1 MQLVSG
7 QKPSL
12 QVGDLPRVVA
22 EHLGC
27 HPAIVYL
34 GHEEVLKIV
43 RKHPKIRV
51 EELQCLPFAIAKGEY
66 REDPER
72 GKCVTVFYNE
82 PTKNKLYLIG
92 LKSACA
98 GGEVGFSPSIGLRR
112 KTVEANGE
120 RTNCFALV
128 KFRRAS
134 LGKRRPSFLFAK
146 GPPGNPSLHPCL
158 PQAMLR
164 LGEFHRVARKAAQ
177 PLTWR
182 RAANH
187 STPHPSPES
196 PFFTPVFS
204 EAVDKLAACRR
215 CPSTR
220 NRHALHH

>member
-1 MQLVSG
+1 MPVELSYLMQLVSG

-12 QVGDLPRVVA
+12 QVGELPRVVA

-66 REDPER
+66 REDHER

-98 GGEVGFSPSIGLRR
+98 GGEVWVQSFY
-112 KTVEANGE
+112 
-120 RTNCFALV
+120 RT
-128 KFRRAS
+128 
-134 LGKRRPSFLFAK
+134 
-146 GPPGNPSLHPCL
+146 
-158 PQAMLR
+158 
-164 LGEFHRVARKAAQ
+164 
-177 PLTWR
+177 
-182 RAANH
+182 
-187 STPHPSPES
+187 SPENCRS
-196 PFFTPVFS
+196 KRGKN
-204 EAVDKLAACRR
+204 KLLRSCKI
-215 CPSTR
+215 
-220 NRHALHH
+220 